1 MKRSILQNS
10 FYKALIIILISGVS
24 CIDVLAAFPK
34 EDLYRIFAHPRY
46 SGLNTAGKEFYL
58 TDDEKWLVALCN
70 LARYDGKQFVQEV
83 ILKSETDTSSEE
95 VRQLILLLNNQKS
108 TFPLMPA
115 FSLYKS
121 ALVHA
126 KDMGVSGNTGH
137 VSSAGMGYGD
147 RIQQFFP
154 TPAGFAENY
163 YAGSADP
170 VEVVLN
176 LLLGKGDEGV
186 TYRNN
191 ILSGE
196 IHYVGVSI
204 QPHKKLC
211 SNAVLDF
218 AKKPQV
224 SASHLARKKKDMEV
238 YWRDCPTGT
247 KVSTRKKSGGFSL
260 MSLFGGRRK

>member
-1 MKRSILQNS
+1 MRIRLQKNS
-10 FYKALIIILISGVS
+10 FFKWLIIIAIFSGNCFSVR
-24 CIDVLAAFPK
+24 AAFPK
-34 EDLYRIFAHPRY
+34 EELTRVFANPRY
-46 SGLNTAGKEFYL
+46 SGLSTASKEFYL
-58 TDDEKWLVALCN
+58 SDDEKWVVALCN
-70 LARYDGKQFVQEV
+70 LARYEGKIFVQE
-83 ILKSETDTSSEE
+83 ILLKSDIDTSAPE
-95 VRQLILLLNNQKS
+95 VKQLIGLLNSQKS

-121 ALVHA
+121 ASVHA

-137 VSSAGMGYGD
+137 VSSTGMSYGD

-154 TPAGFAENY
+154 SKAGFAENY

-176 LLLGKGDEGV
+176 LLLGKGDEGIA
-186 TYRNN
+186 YRNN
-191 ILSGE
+191 ILSAE

-224 SASHLARKKKDMEV
+224 SAISKAQKKDNMEV
-238 YWRDCPTGT
+238 YWKDCPTGT
-247 KVSTRKKSGGFSL
+247 KVSTRKKSGGFSFL
-260 MSLFGGRRK
+260 SLFGGRRK